1 LTGLVERRRLA
12 RRANFGFRAKKGG
25 GRAVFSKMA
34 VQRQRLISC
43 PHPDTE
49 SGFTLFEV
57 AVSAL
62 T

>member
-12 RRANFGFRAKKGG
+12 RRANFGLRAKGG
-25 GRAVFSKMA
+25 ERAVFSKMA
-34 VQRQRLISC
+34 VQRQRSISC

-49 SGFTLFEV
+49 NGFTLFEV